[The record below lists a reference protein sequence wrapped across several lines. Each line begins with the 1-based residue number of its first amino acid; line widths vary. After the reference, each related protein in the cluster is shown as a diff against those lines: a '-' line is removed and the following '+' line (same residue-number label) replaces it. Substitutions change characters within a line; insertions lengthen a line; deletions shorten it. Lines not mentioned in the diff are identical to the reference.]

1 MQRKIIHVDMDAFY
15 AAVEQRDDPVLRGRP
30 VVVGGPPES
39 RGVVATASYEARRF
53 GIHSAMAS
61 ARAYRLCPD
70 AVFLRPRF
78 AAYKAE
84 SQRIRAIFHR
94 YTALVEPLS
103 LDEAYLDVTDC
114 RACHGSATLIA
125 RRIKEEILTETG
137 LTASAGV
144 SYNKFLAKLASDI
157 DKPDGLHVIEPDQGP
172 AFVAELPIGR
182 FHGVGPATERK
193 MHRHGIRTGADLAQ
207 WSLEALVSTFGKSGA
222 FYYHIARGIDERPV
236 RPTRER
242 KSIGSETTFAKD
254 LSDTDAMLAAL
265 RPLAAEVLESLAA
278 KQLVARTWTLKVK
291 YHDFRQVTRA
301 QSCIY
306 PPRALDE
313 IMPLLANLLDRTAA
327 RERAVRLLGVT
338 ASALSAHTESPDQL
352 PLL

>member
-84 SQRIRAIFHR
+84 SQRIRAIFRR

-103 LDEAYLDVTDC
+103 LDEAYLDVTNC

-327 RERAVRLLGVT
+327 GERAVRLLGVT